1 MSILSFD
8 RTHSF
13 SALFCLALAVQAP
26 AGATITATAR
36 VKSAGGVEAS
46 APVTI
51 TIDRFSSDADRT
63 AVLDA
68 LKRGG
73 TGGVRTLLASRDRI
87 GSVQVGAS
95 TTPVKYAYGTP
106 TANGRLI
113 TVVTGSPIAFIGAA
127 APGGAGDK
135 TGFDLGLVLLEVAT
149 SGAGKGE
156 IVPAAK
162 VKIGEKGEIVTD
174 DYSSEVVHLVNVMKK

>member
-1 MSILSFD
+1 MSILAFH
-8 RTHSF
+8 THSL
-13 SALFCLALAVQAP
+13 SALVVLALAVQAP
-26 AGATITATAR
+26 AGTTITASAR

-51 TIDRFSSDADRT
+51 TIDRFSSDAERT
-63 AVLDA
+63 AILDA

-87 GSVQVGAS
+87 GSVQVGS
-95 TTPVKYAYGTP
+95 SVTPIKYAYGTP
-106 TANGRLI
+106 TADGRLI
-113 TVVTGSPIAFIGAA
+113 TVVTGSPIAFVGAGAPGAA
-127 APGGAGDK
+127 AK

-149 SGAGKGE
+149 SGSGKGE

-162 VKIGEKGEIVTD
+162 VKIGDKGEIVTD
-174 DYSSEVVHLVNVMKK
+174 DYSSEVVTLVNVTRK

>member
-8 RTHSF
+8 HTHSL

-36 VKSAGGVEAS
+36 VKGAGGVEAS
-46 APVTI
+46 APVTV
-51 TIDRFSSDADRT
+51 TIDRFSSDAERT
-63 AVLDA
+63 AIMDA

-73 TGGVRTLLASRDRI
+73 TGGVKTLLATRDRI
-87 GSVQVGAS
+87 GSVQIGSS
-95 TTPVKYAYGTP
+95 TTPVKYAYATP
-106 TANGRLI
+106 TADGRLI

-127 APGGAGDK
+127 APGAGDK

-149 SGAGKGE
+149 TGSGKGE

-174 DYSSEVVHLVNVMKK
+174 DYSSEVVHLVNVTRK